1 MMMVSRDTA
10 GMGRLVLCIG
20 RGLLKD
26 LALLDQRHRSEQL
39 DNRYQRADDQS
50 GERCRKHDRSEDA
63 HLSSVTG
70 ESVGVAHVVGGVMD
84 CADVRKA
91 DHADDEQTKG
101 HRQNGLN
108 DNVRSGCNG
117 CKTG

>member
-1 MMMVSRDTA
+1 M
-10 GMGRLVLCIG
+10 
-20 RGLLKD
+20 
-26 LALLDQRHRSEQL
+26 
-39 DNRYQRADDQS
+39 
-50 GERCRKHDRSEDA
+50 
-63 HLSSVTG
+63 TG

-108 DNVRSGCNG
+108 DNVRSGFNG
-117 CKTG
+117 CKTGSLRLLHDDPRSPSDPSPLHRPMRPNFSIGDGHRGW